1 MIAATYRRRSP
12 ALFTKNEHLTIQ
24 KESRLRS
31 VLKGFSWRILA
42 TTTIIIIVFLKTGNI
57 QGALEIGA
65 IEFIVK
71 FLLYYMHERAWQLIP
86 RGSIRKILKSN
97 QDQ

>member
-1 MIAATYRRRSP
+1 MKENA
-12 ALFTKNEHLTIQ
+12 H

-31 VLKGFSWRILA
+31 ILKGITWRFLA
-42 TTTIIIIVFLKTGNI
+42 TTTIIVIVYLKTGNI

-71 FLLYYMHERAWQLIP
+71 FLLYYFHERAWQLVP
-86 RGSIRKILKSN
+86 RGSIRKLIGSKEKA
-97 QDQ
+97 